1 MAQQSHFWAYTLKKP
16 DLKETHAPQC
26 SSQLFFFNVQVTTSL
41 AWLYSYLVSKK
52 SCLGVFFSQI
62 TILS

>member
-1 MAQQSHFWAYTLKKP
+1 MGIR
-16 DLKETHAPQC
+16 LKE
-26 SSQLFFFNVQVTTSL
+26 LFFFNVQVTTSL
-41 AWLYSYLVSKK
+41 AWLYSDLVSQK